1 MKQIIL
7 QSLSLINFK
16 GIRSLDIQ
24 FDPAQTYI
32 CGENGTGKTTVFDA
46 FCWCL
51 FGKDSLNR
59 ADSNFNI
66 KTLDENGSPILKQEH
81 SVTCVLLVDGNPVKL
96 QRKYCE
102 VWTKPRGTT
111 EETLTNHKTEFL
123 INDVKQS
130 TKKDYD
136 AEISAIIPED
146 VFKMITNPLFFTS
159 LRPEVQKDMLLEMAG
174 TVEDGEVAALKPEYL
189 SLLSQLNGRPLATF
203 LKEVSARKRAIKDEL
218 STIPASIETA
228 QRIRPEAED
237 WKALEQELKDK
248 KAKVAEIDAQIAD
261 KNQLAEAEF
270 QRKYNIQKQ
279 ISDKQLE
286 LSRRQ
291 SDLRSQAE
299 SSVSKAQQEVRDL
312 DYKLTSLVRG
322 MENLNREI
330 ADRQS
335 QLDRLNQKLV
345 AKRQEFKDK
354 NAEQLTFPE
363 GAFICPTCQRPL
375 EPEDIEA
382 KRNELEANFNRAKAE
397 ALKAIQAEGKKLK
410 EQADEAQKLLQDR
423 TAELEKA
430 KQDLDSKE
438 AELEAKRAAVPAVPD
453 VAKIIAEDSTCIS
466 LQNEITDLQNQLTQE
481 AKTVDMSDLKEAKA
495 ALGAN
500 IDELV
505 KRIAKRDQIERAD
518 AEIAILEEKR
528 TAANLQL
535 VELEG
540 LEFTATDFQKTKDAE
555 LLKRING
562 MFSLV
567 SFSFV
572 DSQLNGGEKLTCV
585 CTVNGVPYPDV
596 NNAGKINAGLDII
609 NAICKSKGMAAPI
622 FIDNR
627 EGVNQLLPT
636 VSQIVNLCVS
646 TDKELTIK

>member
-66 KTLDENGSPILKQEH
+66 KTLDENGNPILKQEH
-81 SVTCVLLVDGNPVKL
+81 SVTCELLVDGVTVKL

-111 EETLTNHKTEFL
+111 EETLTNHKTEFY

-174 TVEDGEVAALKPEYL
+174 TVTDGEVAALKPEYL
-189 SLLSQLNGRPLATF
+189 SLLAHLNGRPLATF
-203 LKEVSARKRAIKDEL
+203 LKEVVAKKRAIKEEL
-218 STIPASIETA
+218 SVIPAKIETA
-228 QRIRPEAED
+228 QSLRPESED

-261 KNQLAEAEF
+261 RSQLADAEF

-299 SSVSKAQQEVRDL
+299 GSVSKAQQEVRDL

-322 MENLNREI
+322 LEVLNREI
-330 ADRQS
+330 ADRQD
-335 QLDRLNQKLV
+335 QLARMNQRLV

-363 GAFICPTCQRPL
+363 GAFVCPTCKRPL

-382 KRNELEANFNRAKAE
+382 KRNELEANFNRSKAE

-423 TAELEKA
+423 TEEYEKA

-438 AELEAKRAAVPAVPD
+438 AELDAKRAAVPAVPD

-481 AKTVDMSDLKEAKA
+481 VKTVDLSDLKEAKS

-505 KRIAKRDQIERAD
+505 KRLAKKDQIERAD
-518 AEIAILEEKR
+518 TEIAILEEKR

-535 VELEG
+535 TELEG
-540 LEFTATDFQKTKDAE
+540 LEFNATEFQKSKDAE
-555 LLKRING
+555 LLNRING
-562 MFSLV
+562 MFSMV

-572 DSQLNGGEKLTCV
+572 DAQLNGGEKLTCV

-646 TDKELTIK
+646 ADKELTIK